1 MRESGGDERE
11 DEEEEREEC
20 SRKRDHYIAALS
32 VYSKRGGVFFVQR
45 RGVHIYKVFGIVLLG
60 R

>member
-20 SRKRDHYIAALS
+20 SRKRGHYIAALS
-32 VYSKRGGVFFVQR
+32 IYSKRGGVF
-45 RGVHIYKVFGIVLLG
+45 YA
-60 R
+60 